1 MRSRFPR
8 TRIPLFTKI
17 VGKVIEKEDVEGEM
31 GDVAVRVCTMHMDSR
46 TPWTALWLLPKGAIP
61 TLSYS
66 IVLSPFLHCAICT
79 AQSER
84 ECALCNARR
93 RVHHC
98 TEEGT
103 GAGTGAP
110 SCGKWAIMCIW
121 QYLGNPFTLLPR
133 VARSQDWRAPEISLK
148 DIFCEKDFS
157 QVTGELT
164 DLKATLGNV
173 QSSLTSS
180 LASIQ
185 GDISWI

>member
-1 MRSRFPR
+1 MLR
-8 TRIPLFTKI
+8 
-17 VGKVIEKEDVEGEM
+17 GKWGMWQLEY
-31 GDVAVRVCTMHMDSR
+31 AQCT
-46 TPWTALWLLPKGAIP
+46 WTWGLRELHFGCYQKVLYLHWAIG
-61 TLSYS
+61 

-103 GAGTGAP
+103 GAGAGAP

-148 DIFCEKDFS
+148 DIFCEKGFFVGDRGVDGLEGDAWQCS
-157 QVTGELT
+157 ELSHLLAGFDT
-164 DLKATLGNV
+164 RWYQLDLRHLKFTCAIH
-173 QSSLTSS
+173 
-180 LASIQ
+180 LADHWPNCQ
-185 GDISWI
+185 

>member
-1 MRSRFPR
+1 MLRGKWGMWQLEYAQCTW
-8 TRIPLFTKI
+8 TRGLRELHF
-17 VGKVIEKEDVEGEM
+17 GCYQKVLYL
-31 GDVAVRVCTMHMDSR
+31 H
-46 TPWTALWLLPKGAIP
+46 WAI
-61 TLSYS
+61 
-66 IVLSPFLHCAICT
+66 
-79 AQSER
+79 
-84 ECALCNARR
+84 ALCFHHFSTVQFALHRVSENVHFAMHGGGCTIAQR
-93 RVHHC
+93 RVLVHQA
-98 TEEGT
+98 

-148 DIFCEKDFS
+148 DIFCEKTFWK
-157 QVTGELT
+157 VTGELT